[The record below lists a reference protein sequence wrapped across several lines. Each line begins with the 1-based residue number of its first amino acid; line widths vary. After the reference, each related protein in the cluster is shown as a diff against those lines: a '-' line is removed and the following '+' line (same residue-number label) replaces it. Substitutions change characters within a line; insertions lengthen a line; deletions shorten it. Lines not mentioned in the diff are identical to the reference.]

1 MSVESF
7 LDTNILVYSF
17 DSGNPEKCNRA
28 KKLIASGLSGNS
40 CISFQVVQE
49 FCNAALRK
57 FEPVMDGAAL
67 REYQDR
73 VLFPLCTVWPD
84 EQLYREA
91 VLVRTDTGFSWYD
104 SLIVA
109 SALRAKVLVLYSEDL
124 QHGRNY
130 SGLRIVDP
138 FRN

>member
-1 MSVESF
+1 MSAESF

-17 DSGNPEKCNRA
+17 DSGNPQKRDCA
-28 KKLIASGLSGNS
+28 KKLIAGGLAGNS

-57 FEPVMDGAAL
+57 FEPVMEGSAL

-73 VLFPLCTVWPD
+73 VLFPLCMVWPD

-91 VLVRTDTGFSWYD
+91 VLVRTDTGYSWYD

-109 SALRAKVLVLYSEDL
+109 SALRAKVLALFSEDL

-130 SGLRIVDP
+130 RGLRIINP
-138 FRN
+138 FLA